1 MSTDYRW
8 LFNVMRGMGLAEVL
22 RTLAVALAAVVG
34 IRAFLFAPYW
44 IPSGSMVPA
53 LLPGDLLIVSKLTYG
68 HPFRRGGVVVFVS
81 PTGSGEVLVKR
92 IIGLPGDTVQM
103 QDGRLFINGQVAPCA
118 DEGRYEDESGA
129 GPVVAR
135 RCAETLPGGKVY
147 PILKVTDEGFAN
159 NTPVYTV
166 PPGDLF
172 LLGDNRDNSED
183 SRFPGGP
190 VGYVPEADVIGPAVL
205 VLGSVDPHA
214 PGFGV
219 RLGRFFH
226 RVN

>member
-1 MSTDYRW
+1 
-8 LFNVMRGMGLAEVL
+8 MGLGEVL
-22 RTLAVALAAVVG
+22 RTLAIAMAVAVG
-34 IRAFLFAPYW
+34 IQHFLFAPYW

-53 LLPGDLLIVSKLTYG
+53 LLPGDCIIVSKFAYG
-68 HPFRRGGVVVFVS
+68 HPFRRGDVVVFTS
-81 PTGSGEVLVKR
+81 PTGSGEVLIKR
-92 IIGLPGDTVQM
+92 VIGLPGDTVQM
-103 QDGRLFINGQVAPCA
+103 QGGRLFINGQAVPCA
-118 DEGRYEDESGA
+118 DEGHYEDDSGE

-135 RCAETLPGGKVY
+135 LCAESPPGGKGY

-183 SRFPGGP
+183 SRFAAGP

-205 VLGSVDPHA
+205 VLGSVDLLA
-214 PGFGV
+214 PGLAP